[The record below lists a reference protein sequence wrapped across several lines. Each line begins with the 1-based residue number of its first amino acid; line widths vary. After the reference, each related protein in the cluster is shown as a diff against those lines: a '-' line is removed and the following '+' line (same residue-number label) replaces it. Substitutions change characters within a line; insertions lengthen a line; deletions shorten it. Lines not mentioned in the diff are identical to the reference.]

1 MSKAAEIV
9 DQVTGNPAFDGL
21 GGYYIFLR
29 RVLIP
34 LVLAGVC
41 LSSYSLMSTWF
52 DHGVSIVVAGMFTGL
67 SVGPILTLE
76 KMYGLWLNRE

>member
-1 MSKAAEIV
+1 MTKAGKII

-34 LVLAGVC
+34 ILLAGVC
-41 LSSYSLMSTWF
+41 LSSYSLATTWF
-52 DHGVSIVVAGMFTGL
+52 DHGFSIVFAGMVTGL
-67 SVGPILTLE
+67 SVGPILALE
-76 KMYGLWLNRE
+76 RMYGIGLKR

>member
-1 MSKAAEIV
+1 MSKAAKIV

-34 LVLAGVC
+34 LLLAGVC
-41 LSSYSLMSTWF
+41 LSSYSLMSPWF
-52 DHGVSIVVAGMFTGL
+52 AHGVSRGVAGMFTGL
-67 SVGPILTLE
+67 TLGPILTLE